1 MKELY
6 YIKPYRRLFPT
17 LRLEFGEIKNKF
29 LFRITE
35 GEITRNKGKTE
46 FTPIE
51 EVFDEEQE
59 MLKKVWEMR
68 KQLSEKKWNLK
79 KKESSKIKQ
88 QSFITLKTMNGDLS
102 LEFDN

>member
-6 YIKPYRRLFPT
+6 YIKPYRRLLPT

-68 KQLSEKKWNLK
+68 KELSEEKWDLK
-79 KKESSKIKQ
+79 SKEESPKIKQ
-88 QSFITLKTMNGDLS
+88 PSFITL
-102 LEFDN
+102 